1 MNISEQKARK
11 AIKKDNS
18 KEANTIIDEEFNERK
33 VMY

>member
-11 AIKKDNS
+11 EIKSVISKKQTQLLKKNS
-18 KEANTIIDEEFNERK
+18 NERK